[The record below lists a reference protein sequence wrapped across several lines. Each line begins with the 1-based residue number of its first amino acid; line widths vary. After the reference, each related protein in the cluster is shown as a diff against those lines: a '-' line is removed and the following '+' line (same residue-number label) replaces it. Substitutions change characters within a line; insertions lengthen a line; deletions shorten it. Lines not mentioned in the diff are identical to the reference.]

1 MKLFTSIT
9 ATAADVDCMRDDNDF
24 DQETLASLPQHVERT
39 HERCAQR
46 AFIDFRD
53 EFSEECRETADDFEL
68 ILSETGA
75 TYFRYFVQCGT
86 EIFATIWVREHTII

>member
-9 ATAADVDCMRDDNDF
+9 ATAADVDCIRDDDF
-24 DQETLASLPQHVERT
+24 DQETLATLPQHVERT

-53 EFSEECRETADDFEL
+53 DFADECAETAADL
-68 ILSETGA
+68 QLTLSETGP
-75 TYFRYFVQCGT
+75 TYFRYFVECGVDVV
-86 EIFATIWVREHTII
+86 ATIWVREHTII

>member
-1 MKLFTSIT
+1 MKIFTSIT

-24 DQETLASLPQHVERT
+24 DQETLASLPQHAGFT
-39 HERCAQR
+39 HETCAQR

-53 EFSEECRETADDFEL
+53 EFAEDCRETADDLEL
-68 ILSETGA
+68 TLSETGA

-86 EIFATIWVREHTII
+86 EILATIWVREHLI